1 MQRFKVG
8 ETVTNER
15 GSIRG
20 VVTLVRDGRIN
31 VRAVRII
38 EGFEHVEF
46 HCGLEA
52 RDFKLVYNRESQLK
66 YKKKPDIIEAIKFNA
81 ERWIYQRK
89 EAYPMVDTRLCYN
102 GESSLGKYFMYEPV
116 IPTLSGNMCVLDGDY
131 IIEDADDG
139 FYVVESGIF
148 EAKYEIAEGEN

>member
-15 GSIRG
+15 GDIRG
-20 VVTLVRDGRIN
+20 TVVFVQDDVYMNL
-31 VRAVRII
+31 RAVKVID
-38 EGFEHVEF
+38 GFEHVTNHISLKMEY
-46 HCGLEA
+46 
-52 RDFKLVYNRESQLK
+52 FKLVYNRESQLK

-81 ERWIYQRK
+81 ERWNYQRK
-89 EAYPMVDTRLCYN
+89 DAYPMVDTRLC
-102 GESSLGKYFMYEPV
+102 LGKYFMYEPV